1 MNTKRHYSLSETRIE
16 EHLRLLEQLESLP
29 LADSCCDICHCDCY
43 NSHRSESEDCCNNTN
58 NKRNSIKDDCKK
70 TTTDNLVEQEEK
82 KNSDVEQL
90 MVNTKVRK
98 KPRASNSIKPNKRI
112 TIPNSK
118 TNKTQQHSKETLL
131 PNVNLSLVRKS
142 RINTDLHKKRKVK
155 KRSKSVGPPTTPS
168 LYSERYYTR
177 DCEILQ
183 DLLNSLEDKN
193 LSNLEIIGKS
203 TDNKKDLNENTMI
216 RTSRSPPPAP
226 LSSSVILPQ
235 THNSF
240 SYLDETDS
248 SFAPIRL
255 SESMANLCLAPS
267 IKEAYNKVPDHDKRI
282 LNRMANKR
290 SEQAVA
296 KENAWLAR
304 KYWENERYE
313 RELLKCEQME
323 EYKKA
328 VRDKQF
334 QDYLQTKARLN
345 EIAQRDL
352 AELQRLKQSLQQKD
366 DRTKKRLETLRLER
380 DLAVNQKRCEELRK
394 MECVSLH
401 QEEHNLD
408 EMLRKSETCQRLTE
422 RLKRAD
428 HIRNKMLENY
438 LRRLRYDN
446 YIEQLQHE
454 EHWREVQLN
463 EQLKRE
469 QLKEQITRKRCRSQH
484 FVESKQLRN
493 ENIRKTAKLSKS
505 LRDIVRASVTPEAGV
520 SIFGTGGVGAHNVVA
535 NSHNSLSKLLLN
547 RPF

>member
-1 MNTKRHYSLSETRIE
+1 MTTTRRYSLSETRVE
-16 EHLRLLEQLESLP
+16 QHLRLLEQLETLP

-43 NSHRSESEDCCNNTN
+43 NSHRSETVECCNNN
-58 NKRNSIKDDCKK
+58 ILKDVDDSSNK
-70 TTTDNLVEQEEK
+70 TVEILKE
-82 KNSDVEQL
+82 DIT
-90 MVNTKVRK
+90 NTKVRK
-98 KPRASNSIKPNKRI
+98 KHRASTNQHRI
-112 TIPNSK
+112 TKIKKNSNEPTLPKEISHIKKAKDCGDLRNERK
-118 TNKTQQHSKETLL
+118 T
-131 PNVNLSLVRKS
+131 R
-142 RINTDLHKKRKVK
+142 
-155 KRSKSVGPPTTPS
+155 KRSKSVCLQRS
-168 LYSERYYTR
+168 QSECSERHYTR

-183 DLLNSLEDKN
+183 DLFTAFDDKCMPSLE
-193 LSNLEIIGKS
+193 IVGKS
-203 TDNKKDLNENTMI
+203 AETKQDIDTML
-216 RTSRSPPPAP
+216 RTSKTPTPIN
-226 LSSSVILPQ
+226 V
-235 THNSF
+235 NSF
-240 SYLDETDS
+240 SYVEDTDS

-255 SESMANLCLAPS
+255 SESMANLCLAPTVN
-267 IKEAYNKVPDHDKRI
+267 EAYRKVPDHDKRI
-282 LNRMANKR
+282 LNRMATKR
-290 SEQAVA
+290 SEQVLA

-352 AELQRLKQSLQQKD
+352 AELQRLKESLQQKEE
-366 DRTKKRLETLRLER
+366 RTKKRLHCLRIER

-394 MECVSLH
+394 MENVNLH
-401 QEEHNLD
+401 QEEQNLD

-438 LRRLRYDN
+438 LKRLRYDN

-463 EQLKRE
+463 EKLKRE
-469 QLKEQITRKRCRSQH
+469 QLKEQICRKRCRSQH
-484 FVESKQLRN
+484 FVETKQLRN

-505 LRDIVRASVTPEAGV
+505 LRDLVRSSVTPENGSTV
-520 SIFGTGGVGAHNVVA
+520 FGTGTTNNVA
-535 NSHNSLSKLLLN
+535 KTAQTTLCKLLRD

>member
-1 MNTKRHYSLSETRIE
+1 MSTKRCYSLSETRIE
-16 EHLRLLEQLESLP
+16 EHLKLLEKLETLP

-43 NSHRSESEDCCNNTN
+43 NSHRSETDECCNSSKQVNKDSKLAADN
-58 NKRNSIKDDCKK
+58 NS
-70 TTTDNLVEQEEK
+70 LEEA
-82 KNSDVEQL
+82 
-90 MVNTKVRK
+90 VNTKVRK
-98 KPRASNSIKPNKRI
+98 KKCASI
-112 TIPNSK
+112 TTKSNRTTKSK
-118 TNKTQQHSKETLL
+118 QHSNETTL
-131 PNVNLSLVRKS
+131 PNENLTFDALTTRKS
-142 RINTDLHKKRKVK
+142 RDPDLRKKRKAK
-155 KRSKSVGPPTTPS
+155 RRSKSVALQRS
-168 LYSERYYTR
+168 QSQCSERHYTR

-183 DLLNSLEDKN
+183 DLLTSLDDKN
-193 LSNLEIIGKS
+193 LSNLEIVGKS
-203 TDNKKDLNENTMI
+203 TETHKELVDTNKYTMI
-216 RTSRSPPPAP
+216 STSRTP
-226 LSSSVILPQ
+226 LPLPQ
-235 THNSF
+235 SYYSF
-240 SYLDETDS
+240 SYLDDTDT

-255 SESMANLCLAPS
+255 SESMANLCLAPT

-282 LNRMANKR
+282 LNRMATKR
-290 SEQAVA
+290 TEQALA

-352 AELQRLKQSLQQKD
+352 SELQRLKESLQQKD
-366 DRTKKRLETLRLER
+366 DRTKKRLQSLRTER

-394 MECVSLH
+394 MECVNLH

-408 EMLRKSETCQRLTE
+408 EMLRKSETCHRLTE

-438 LRRLRYDN
+438 LKRLRYDN

-463 EQLKRE
+463 EKLKRE
-469 QLKEQITRKRCRSQH
+469 QLKEQISRKRCRSQH
-484 FVESKQLRN
+484 FVETKQHRN
-493 ENIRKTAKLSKS
+493 ETIRKTAKLSKS
-505 LRDIVRASVTPEAGV
+505 LRDIVRSSVTPETGV
-520 SIFGTGGVGAHNVVA
+520 TLFGTGPSNNIGVNAQ
-535 NSHNSLSKLLLN
+535 NSLSKLLLN